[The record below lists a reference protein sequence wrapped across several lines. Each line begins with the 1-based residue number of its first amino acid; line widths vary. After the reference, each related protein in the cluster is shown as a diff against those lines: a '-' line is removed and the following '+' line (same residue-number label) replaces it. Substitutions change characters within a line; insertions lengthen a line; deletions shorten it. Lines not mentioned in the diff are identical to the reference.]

1 MGKQCKCP
9 AAFRMP
15 SDAAVSL
22 NLQCLATVGCC
33 ACFIRVGSFNPAVF
47 DIELQSLAP
56 GCYVARK
63 KPVGNADH
71 KMKKGSKES

>member
-15 SDAAVSL
+15 SDAAVNL
-22 NLQCLATVGCC
+22 NWQCLATVGCC

-47 DIELQSLAP
+47 DIELQPP
-56 GCYVARK
+56 GAWLLCGQEKTGRQYR
-63 KPVGNADH
+63 P
-71 KMKKGSKES
+71 